1 MLSKKVNRIYA
12 IESLLPEA
20 AKKDNFFIE
29 NFSENLA
36 FKFKGSGLNK
46 EKKAI
51 LLEQMKNQYK
61 NYREGWRGKP
71 AQFIAKNSNLKK
83 IEAID
88 YPPMSVD
95 IELASIC
102 DLACPFCYRQHIAT
116 PDKLMD
122 PNLAKDL
129 IRQCGELGVPS
140 IKFNWRGEP
149 LLHSRIP
156 DFIRLAKESGI
167 LEVIINTNA
176 TNLTMKMS
184 EKLIDAGLDLM
195 IYSFDGGT
203 KETYESMRPGRFK
216 ENSFESVYQNIKNFK
231 KVRDTKS
238 AVFPYTKIQMILTE
252 QTFKEQEQF
261 FINFGEYVDDISVK
275 AYSERGGKLSTL
287 NEMDKIKVTETM
299 RSRNMDLNDNV
310 DYMKNS
316 SGELFIATGRI
327 ACEQVFQR
335 LMVSYD
341 GRVFMCC
348 YDWGN
353 EHPVGVVSDT
363 YNRKGDEDYF
373 DVIHSIKD
381 NKKGFELMA
390 PVMPDRIIATDKKL
404 EGVKEIWEGRR
415 LNAVRT
421 AHLNG
426 KINKIKI
433 CKKCD
438 FKETFKWLKVDA

>member
-1 MLSKKVNRIYA
+1 MLSEKANRIYA

-20 AKKDNFFIE
+20 SKKDNFFLE

-36 FKFKGSGLNK
+36 YRHKSIGL
-46 EKKAI
+46 KKKDEDA
-51 LLEQMKNQYK
+51 LLVKMKAQYK

-71 AQFIAKNSNLKK
+71 AEFIERNLNTNK
-83 IEAID
+83 IELID
-88 YPPMSVD
+88 YPPMCVD

-122 PNLAKDL
+122 PKLARDL
-129 IRQCGELGVPS
+129 IKQCGELGVPS

-149 LLHSRIP
+149 LLHGRIP
-156 DFIRLAKESGI
+156 DFIKLAKESGI

-176 TNLTMKMS
+176 TSLTEKMS
-184 EKLIDAGLDLM
+184 ERLIDAGLDLM

-216 ENSFESVYQNIKNFK
+216 ENTFESVYENIKRFK
-231 KVRDTKS
+231 KIRESKS
-238 AVFPYTKIQMILTE
+238 ATFPYTKIQMILTE
-252 QTFKEQEQF
+252 ETFKEQQEF
-261 FINFGEYVDDISVK
+261 FDNFGDHVDDVSVK
-275 AYSERGGKLSTL
+275 AYSERGGNLGTLSEADRKKVLNAMKLNNL
-287 NEMDKIKVTETM
+287 KIDE
-299 RSRNMDLNDNV
+299 NAA
-310 DYMKNS
+310 YMKNS
-316 SGELFIATGRI
+316 SGELFVETGRI
-327 ACEQVFQR
+327 ACEQIFQR

-363 YNRKGDEDYF
+363 FNKKGDKDYY
-373 DVIHSIKD
+373 DVIESINE
-381 NKKGFELMA
+381 NKKGFELLS
-390 PVMPDRIIATDKKL
+390 PVMPDRIIATDKEVGNIKD
-404 EGVKEIWEGRR
+404 IWEGRKI
-415 LNAVRT
+415 NAVRT
-421 AHLNG
+421 AHVNDRV
-426 KINKIKI
+426 NKIKI

-438 FKETFKWLKVDA
+438 FKETFNWLKVDT